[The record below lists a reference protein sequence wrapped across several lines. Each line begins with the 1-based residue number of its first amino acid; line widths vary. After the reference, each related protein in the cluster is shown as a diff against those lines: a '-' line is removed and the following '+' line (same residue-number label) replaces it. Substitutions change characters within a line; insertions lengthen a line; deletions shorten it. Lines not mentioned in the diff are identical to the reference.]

1 METSKWFQNCAS
13 SVLASTHSWT
23 HLDGFKIVLSFECFY
38 NAKMQQVQ
46 GTLPLVNPTKV
57 HSSAPGILFRQN
69 HELVSTMPGIMLFL
83 FLVYVCL
90 YKVWWHV
97 YISPQLYSRT
107 VGLLWH
113 FCVSD
118 LSPYLLWWRERGK
131 HRLTFSSLLCLLY
144 PTPYPPNEVG
154 GGGGIFVSMCP
165 FVLILSDSI
174 FWTAQPFVSELGK
187 VVYDHDTECH
197 VEKLVC
203 CFKVKV
209 TVRASIFQIWL
220 STISP

>member
-154 GGGGIFVSMCP
+154 GGGVYLYQCVHLSWFCPTVS
-165 FVLILSDSI
+165 
-174 FWTAQPFVSELGK
+174 SELLSLLYLNLERWCMIMTLSVMWK
-187 VVYDHDTECH
+187 NW
-197 VEKLVC
+197 
-203 CFKVKV
+203 FA
-209 TVRASIFQIWL
+209 ASRSRSQ
-220 STISP
+220 